1 MFRVAYQ
8 PNVINMVNSSY
19 ENSISY
25 PLLSENSR
33 AIRRQKRRKLSKCG
47 KTLNVAMGNFYLT

>member
-33 AIRRQKRRKLSKCG
+33 AIRRQSEE
-47 KTLNVAMGNFYLT
+47 N